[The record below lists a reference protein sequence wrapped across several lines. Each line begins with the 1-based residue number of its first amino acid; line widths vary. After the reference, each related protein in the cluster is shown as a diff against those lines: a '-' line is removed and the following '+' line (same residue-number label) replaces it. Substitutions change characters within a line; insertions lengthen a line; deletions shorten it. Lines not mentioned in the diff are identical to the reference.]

1 MTPGSDNIGYLGVE
15 DVRQFDELLGSLV
28 TTANVHSVY
37 LCDRTGR
44 LLSSAGDTAGIDH
57 TTFASLASA
66 DFSASDQLAALL
78 GEEEFT
84 SLYHHGAERS
94 MFLADIGGTAILA
107 ILFDT
112 RTTLGMVRIKT
123 KSLVPRF
130 AEQLQRMAQRGPS
143 GNVVQMDAN
152 WASETES
159 EIDRL
164 FSDM

>member
-1 MTPGSDNIGYLGVE
+1 MNAGRD
-15 DVRQFDELLGSLV
+15 LLGFLGADDVATFQALLHGFVSDAGVQCAL
-28 TTANVHSVY
+28 

-44 LLSSAGDTAGIDH
+44 MLSMAGDTAGLDE

-84 SLYHHGAERS
+84 SLYHHGAQRS
-94 MFLADIGGTAILA
+94 MFLADIGGAAILA
-107 ILFDT
+107 ALFDT

-123 KSLVPRF
+123 KSLLPRF
-130 AEQLQRMAQRGPS
+130 AEYFAQMAQRGPS
-143 GNVVQMDAN
+143 GQVVQMESD
-152 WASETES
+152 WAFEAES

-164 FSDM
+164 FNDQ

>member
-1 MTPGSDNIGYLGVE
+1 MNAGRDMLGFLGTD
-15 DVRQFDELLGSLV
+15 DVSTFDALLTGFVADAGVRCVL
-28 TTANVHSVY
+28 

-44 LLSSAGDTAGIDH
+44 MLSAAGDTAGLDQ

-84 SLYHHGAERS
+84 SLYHHGANRS
-94 MFLADIGGTAILA
+94 MFLADIAGAAILA
-107 ILFDT
+107 VLFDT

-130 AEQLQRMAQRGPS
+130 AEYFAQMAARGPS
-143 GNVVQMDAN
+143 GQVVQMESD
-152 WASETES
+152 WASEAGF

-164 FSDM
+164 FNDE